1 LGNRAI
7 REAIERGVRDVFE
20 GIPFTS
26 IAVVPTHSKT
36 PATVLEP
43 AEARTLVGPAA
54 LFGTPQD
61 ASCRHGVGIYD
72 LQCPPKQLYTVSQ
85 GRLVGNSS
93 VIDSEGQLYWPDQV
107 ATAADLRTVM
117 VYNDHNTQAYVLRDD
132 GGMATAF
139 FYWSGT
145 ERRIEGTG
153 LFLPNLAPGNY
164 GSFLFRV
171 LPHLLEAARL
181 GLRFDF
187 FITSDGSHWFPDA
200 IRLVGLPLKPIL
212 LVQEIFGHV
221 VSNVTFFNDFCT
233 EDFAPRSTVAALRT
247 LYDKARPSVDT
258 APSALRLPAAAALA
272 YTALWAT
279 AE

>member
-1 LGNRAI
+1 M
-7 REAIERGVRDVFE
+7 
-20 GIPFTS
+20 
-26 IAVVPTHSKT
+26 
-36 PATVLEP
+36 P
-43 AEARTLVGPAA
+43 AEAAIHGVPRTTGRSLVGHR
-54 LFGTPQD
+54 Q
-61 ASCRHGVGIYD
+61 R
-72 LQCPPKQLYTVSQ
+72 
-85 GRLVGNSS
+85 
-93 VIDSEGQLYWPDQV
+93 GQLYWPDQV

-117 VYNDHNTQAYVLRDD
+117 VHIDHNTQAYVLRDD

-139 FYWSGT
+139 FYRSGT

-164 GSFLFRV
+164 GSILFRV

-187 FITSDGSHWFPDA
+187 FITSDRSHWLLDA
-200 IRLVGLPLKPIL
+200 IRLIGLPLKPIL
-212 LVQEIFGHV
+212 LVREIFGHV

-247 LYDKARPSVDT
+247 LHNKARPSVDT
-258 APSALRLPAAAALA
+258 APLSSTSPGRCCAAC
-272 YTALWAT
+272 TALSAT